1 MTHSDHPGG
10 GKNLVK
16 TSVRK
21 SERFKETISENFGAD
36 LFSNCGK
43 HTLGK
48 VGKILVKTSSIGKWR
63 EVLCTV
69 QGKIMLNKNLA
80 EVGERVLE
88 RFSLKKMTISF
99 NTSKEV

>member
-1 MTHSDHPGG
+1 MTHADHPGG
-10 GKNLVK
+10 LKNLVK

-21 SERFKETISENFGAD
+21 SERFKETISDNFGAH

-48 VGKILVKTSSIGKWR
+48 VGEILVKTSSIGKWR

-69 QGKIMLNKNLA
+69 QDKIMLNKNLWIF
-80 EVGERVLE
+80 EFGRGW
-88 RFSLKKMTISF
+88 
-99 NTSKEV
+99 